1 MLNFLD
7 SEREVKFMPET
18 QLFITAI
25 ASQGSW
31 VIKHMQL
38 VHN

>member
-7 SEREVKFMPET
+7 SEREVEFMPEI
-18 QLFITAI
+18 QFFITAI

-31 VIKHMQL
+31 VLKHTRL
-38 VHN
+38 VRN